1 MKKGSIHFSSPIS
14 RRTLLRT
21 AGGATLALPLFE
33 SLVAPEARAQN
44 AMYPKRLCI
53 LFTPNGSV
61 PANYFGSGNTS
72 TFTPGS
78 IFDPL
83 MTHKDDILILDRL
96 DMQAAQTS
104 QGDAHGVGMGCML
117 TGKNLQTG
125 EMFGAGMGGPGSGWA
140 DNISIDQVVAQTV
153 GMSTKLRSLELA
165 GKRFQG
171 NVWSRMSYTGPAVPV
186 NPLDNPQVAFDTVF
200 KDVGMSGSPEM
211 DRRIARR
218 RSVLDNAVGELATL
232 RGRLGVEDRV
242 KLDTHTAALEDIES
256 RLNTMSSTTCTV
268 PTRPTVMA
276 SPPVMANSTG
286 MEVIN
291 AADDVDFPKAIAA
304 DLDIIAGAFACDV
317 TRVAS
322 LIFCPS
328 RSDVVMSWVNYNGA
342 AFRESHHEVSHY
354 TTPTEKERDAKLTRM
369 NQWYAEQISSFV
381 TKLKSVPE
389 GDGTLFDNTLIVWVN
404 ELGEGPP
411 HSHTRIP
418 FSIIGA
424 CQGHFRT
431 GRYVSFPAGTYHND
445 LLVSIAQAMGVE
457 ITTFGDTR
465 FSKGPLTGLTA

>member
-1 MKKGSIHFSSPIS
+1 MKKGSIHFSSPVS

-44 AMYPKRLCI
+44 AALPKRLCV

-61 PANYFGSGNTS
+61 PGNYFGSGNTS

-83 MTHKDDILILDRL
+83 MTHKEDILILDRI

-104 QGDAHGVGMGCML
+104 AGDAHGVGMGCML
-117 TGKNLQTG
+117 TGKNLQAG
-125 EMFGAGMGGPGSGWA
+125 ELFKAGMGGPGSGWA
-140 DNISIDQVVAQTV
+140 DNISVDQLIAQTV
-153 GMSTKLRSLELA
+153 GMSTRLRSLELA
-165 GKRFQG
+165 GKRFAG

-200 KDVGMSGSPEM
+200 KADNMAGSPEAA
-211 DRRIARR
+211 RLIARR
-218 RSVLDNAVGELATL
+218 TSVLDNAVAELGAL
-232 RGRLGVEDRV
+232 KARLGAEDRV
-242 KLDTHTAALEDIES
+242 KLETHTAALEDIEM
-256 RLNTMSSTTCTV
+256 RLGTVSGDCT
-268 PTRPTVMA
+268 PPPRPTVMA
-276 SPPVMANSTG
+276 SPPVEANASG

-291 AADDVDFPKAIAA
+291 AANDTDFPVATAA
-304 DLDIIAGAFACDV
+304 NLDIIAGAFACDV

-328 RSDVVMSWVNYNGA
+328 RSDVVMTWLNFN
-342 AFRESHHEVSHY
+342 ESHHEVSHY
-354 TTPTEKERDAKLTRM
+354 GAPTTNDRDNKLTRM
-369 NQWYAEQISSFV
+369 NQWYAEQISNFV
-381 TKLKSVPE
+381 TKLKSIPE

-411 HSHTRIP
+411 HTHTRIP
-418 FSIIGA
+418 FSIIGH
-424 CQGHFRT
+424 CQGYFNT
-431 GRYVSFPAGTYHND
+431 GRYLSFPSGTYHND
-445 LLVSIAQAMGVE
+445 LLISIAQAMGVD
-457 ITTFGDTR
+457 ITAFGDSR

>member
-1 MKKGSIHFSSPIS
+1 MKKGSIHYSSPIS

-44 AMYPKRLCI
+44 AALPKRLCI

-61 PANYFGSGNTS
+61 PSNYFGSGNTS

-78 IFDPL
+78 IFNPL
-83 MTHKDDILILDRL
+83 MAHKDDILILDHI

-125 EMFGAGMGGPGSGWA
+125 EMFKAGMGGPGSGWA
-140 DNISIDQVVAQTV
+140 DNISVDQLIAQTV
-153 GMSTKLRSLELA
+153 GTSTQLRSLELA
-165 GKRFQG
+165 GKRFDG

-186 NPLDNPQVAFDTVF
+186 QPLDNPQVAFDTVF
-200 KDVGMSGSPEM
+200 ENVGMTGSPAM
-211 DRRIARR
+211 DRLIARR
-218 RSVLDNAVGELATL
+218 RSVLDNAVQELATL
-232 RGRLGVEDRV
+232 RGRLGAEDRV
-242 KLDTHTAALEDIES
+242 KLDTHTAALEDIEM
-256 RLNTMSSTTCTV
+256 RLGTMSGDCTV

-276 SPPVMANSTG
+276 SPPVMANASG

-291 AADDVDFPKAIAA
+291 AANDRDFPVATAA
-304 DLDIIAGAFACDV
+304 NLDIIAGAFACDV

-328 RSDVVMSWVNYNGA
+328 RSDVVMSWLD
-342 AFRESHHEVSHY
+342 FSESHHEVSHY
-354 TTPTEKERDAKLTRM
+354 VSPTDKDRDNKLTRM
-369 NQWYAEQISSFV
+369 NQWYAEQISNFV
-381 TKLKSVPE
+381 TKLKSIPE

-418 FSIIGA
+418 FSIIGS
-424 CQGHFRT
+424 CQGYFRT
-431 GRYVSFPAGTYHND
+431 GRYVNFPGGTYHND
-445 LLVSIAQAMGVE
+445 LLVSIAQAMGVD

>member
-1 MKKGSIHFSSPIS
+1 MKKGSINFKSPIS
-14 RRTLLRT
+14 RRTLLR
-21 AGGATLALPLFE
+21 AASGATLALPLFE

-44 AMYPKRLCI
+44 AAYPKRLCI

-61 PANYFGSGNTS
+61 PANYFGSGNTQ

-78 IFDPL
+78 IFNPL
-83 MTHKDDILILDRL
+83 MTHKDDILILDRV

-117 TGKNLQTG
+117 TGKNLQQG

-140 DNISIDQVVAQTV
+140 DNVSIDQLVAETV
-153 GMSTKLRSLELA
+153 GASTQLRSLELA
-165 GKRFQG
+165 GKRFEG
-171 NVWSRMSYTGPAVPV
+171 NIWSRMSYSGPAVPV

-200 KDVGMSGSPEM
+200 RNVGMGGSPEM
-211 DRRIARR
+211 DRLIARR
-218 RSVLDNAVGELATL
+218 RSVLDNAVGELGAL

-256 RLNTMSSTTCTV
+256 RLGTMSSGTCT
-268 PTRPTVMA
+268 PPARPTVMA

-291 AADDVDFPKAIAA
+291 AANDREFPVAIAA

-328 RSDVVMSWVNYNGA
+328 RSDVVMSWLN
-342 AFRESHHEVSHY
+342 FTESHHEVSHY
-354 TTPTEKERDAKLTRM
+354 GTPTDKDRDNKLTRM
-369 NQWYAEQISSFV
+369 NQWYAEQISTFV

-389 GDGTLFDNTLIVWVN
+389 GDGTLFDNTLILWAN
-404 ELGEGPP
+404 ELGEGP
-411 HSHTRIP
+411 SHTHLRIP
-418 FSIIGA
+418 FSIIGS
-424 CQGHFRT
+424 CQGYFRT
-431 GRYVSFPAGTYHND
+431 GRYVSFPSGTYHND
-445 LLVSIAQAMGVE
+445 LLVSVAQAMDVD

-465 FSKGPLTGLTA
+465 FSRGALTGLTA